1 MQAFDMTKISNTA
14 LVIMALFLAA
24 GCQHSGKLGERS
36 FPTHTGKVQT
46 ASKADSTDFPPDPL
60 ISKKPDSTGSKKK
73 KENEKAPGI
82 HSGKPEDNKTPE
94 NTRETPVNLTE
105 KRPSPSPKQTG
116 TDKKGVSSGYK
127 EARQAIDNALLLCKN
142 AQKMWEKGN
151 LEEAL
156 HDLDN
161 AYSEIVDIDLDQT
174 PDLNQ
179 EKEDL
184 RYMISKRIL
193 EIYASRHIVVNGKH
207 NAIPMTMNKYVK
219 KEIKRLTG
227 PNRQFLLESLQR
239 AARYRPYILPKLK
252 EAGLPEELSWLPLV
266 ESGFKVRALSS
277 ARALGL
283 WQFIPSTGYK
293 FGLKRNYYIDERLDP
308 EKSTEAAIDYLKE
321 LHKIFGDWSTVLA
334 AYNCGEGRVL
344 RIIKKQKVNYLDNFW
359 DLYQKLPSETARY
372 VPKFLATLHIV
383 NHMDQYGIEVKDP
396 MEPLEYKSF
405 SINKQIRLK
414 SIAKEIGVR
423 TNVLTTLNPELRYA
437 LLPPEEYSLRIPA
450 SHSET
455 FAAKLDKIKSSYPPP
470 KRFAYHRVRRGQ
482 TLSGIARRYHTS
494 VHAITRAN
502 QIRRTNLIVAGKVL
516 KIPKNGTQNGVAE
529 HGTYSGKKIKYTVKQ
544 GDNLWNIA
552 RRYGTTTKKI
562 KMASGI
568 HSNKLHINQTLYI
581 PSDSGKSSKSG
592 TTSYWVKSG
601 DNPFTIARKHHMSL
615 QRLLTLN
622 DLNKRSKIYPGQ
634 KLLVE

>member
-1 MQAFDMTKISNTA
+1 MIKLPRIPIVIFV
-14 LVIMALFLAA
+14 LVLFLAA
-24 GCQHSGKLGERS
+24 GCRHSGKISGNKLFKQTDNSQAAVRADMKNPPALKAEQSVKAEQSENESTNRPAS
-36 FPTHTGKVQT
+36 ETPSEARKNPHEYDTGNKT
-46 ASKADSTDFPPDPL
+46 AASKAESVTKTPDPAL
-60 ISKKPDSTGSKKK
+60 D
-73 KENEKAPGI
+73 
-82 HSGKPEDNKTPE
+82 
-94 NTRETPVNLTE
+94 RTE
-105 KRPSPSPKQTG
+105 SR
-116 TDKKGVSSGYK
+116 
-127 EARQAIDNALLLCKN
+127 RIIDNALLLYKN

-156 HDLDN
+156 SDLDN
-161 AYSEIVDIDLDQT
+161 AYSDITDIDLDQT
-174 PDLNQ
+174 PELNQ

-184 RYMISKRIL
+184 RYMIAKRIL
-193 EIYASRHIVVNGKH
+193 EIYASRNIVVKGRN
-207 NAIPMTMNKYVK
+207 NAIPITMNEHVK
-219 KEIKRLTG
+219 REIKRLTG
-227 PNRQFLLESLQR
+227 PNRTFLIESLKR
-239 AARYRPYILPKLK
+239 AARYRPYILSELK

-266 ESGFKVRALSS
+266 ESGFKIRAFSS

-293 FGLKRNYYIDERLDP
+293 FDLTRNYYIDERLDP
-308 EKSTEAAIDYLKE
+308 KKSTKAAIAYLKE

-344 RIIKKQKVNYLDNFW
+344 GIIRKQKINYLDNFW

-383 NHMDQYGIEVKDP
+383 NNMDQYDIQVKDP
-396 MEPLEYKSF
+396 LKPLEYKTF

-414 SIAKEIGVR
+414 SIAKEIGVN
-423 TNVLTTLNPELRYA
+423 TDLLSTLNPELRYA
-437 LLPPEEYSLRIPA
+437 LLPSEEYQLRIPV
-450 SHSET
+450 SYSEK

-470 KRFAYHRVRRGQ
+470 KKFAYHRVRRGQ

-494 VHAITRAN
+494 VYTITRAN
-502 QIRRTNLIVAGKVL
+502 QIRRNNLIVAGQVL
-516 KIPKNGTQNGVAE
+516 KIPKNGDRSGASDHVD
-529 HGTYSGKKIKYTVKQ
+529 YSGKKIKYTVKQ

-552 RRYGTTTKKI
+552 RRYGTTTKRI

-568 HSNKLHINQTLYI
+568 HSNRLHINQTLYI
-581 PSDSGKSSKSG
+581 PADSDRSTGSG

>member
-1 MQAFDMTKISNTA
+1 MKISKSALVILALSLAVGCQHTGRFAGNDFPTKTGKTQKTSKTDSKNKVSNTA
-14 LVIMALFLAA
+14 LQAETDSDNRSRINTEKTTPEEKQELTAA
-24 GCQHSGKLGERS
+24 NQNQA
-36 FPTHTGKVQT
+36 PA
-46 ASKADSTDFPPDPL
+46 ASKPNTAFDKDD
-60 ISKKPDSTGSKKK
+60 
-73 KENEKAPGI
+73 KA
-82 HSGKPEDNKTPE
+82 SDKT
-94 NTRETPVNLTE
+94 
-105 KRPSPSPKQTG
+105 
-116 TDKKGVSSGYK
+116 
-127 EARQAIDNALLLCKN
+127 EARRIIDNALLLYKN

-156 HDLDN
+156 NDLDN
-161 AYSEIVDIDLDQT
+161 AYSEIVAIDLDQT

-193 EIYASRHIVVNGKH
+193 EIYASRHIVVTGKH
-207 NAIPMTMNKYVK
+207 NAIPITMNKYVER
-219 KEIKRLTG
+219 EIKRLTG
-227 PNRQFLLESLQR
+227 PNRRFLIESLKR
-239 AARYRPYILPKLK
+239 AARYRPYILSKLK

-266 ESGFKVRALSS
+266 ESGFKIRALSS

-308 EKSTEAAIDYLKE
+308 KKSTKAAIDYLKE
-321 LHKIFGDWSTVLA
+321 LHNIFGDWSTVLA

-344 RIIKKQKVNYLDNFW
+344 RIIKKQKINYLDNFW

-383 NHMDQYGIEVKDP
+383 NHMDRYDIEVNDP
-396 MEPLEYKSF
+396 LKPLEYECF
-405 SINKQIRLK
+405 TINKQIRLK
-414 SIAKEIGVR
+414 SIAKEIGLR
-423 TNVLTTLNPELRYA
+423 EDELSTLNPELRYA
-437 LLPPEEYSLRIPA
+437 LLPPEEYRLRIPA
-450 SHSET
+450 THSET

-502 QIRRTNLIVAGKVL
+502 GIRRTNLIVAGQVL
-516 KIPKNGTQNGVAE
+516 KIPKKGDRPGTSEQKA
-529 HGTYSGKKIKYTVKQ
+529 YAGKKIKYTVKQ

-562 KMASGI
+562 KLASGI
-568 HSNKLHINQTLYI
+568 RSNKLHIDQTLYI
-581 PSDSGKSSKSG
+581 PADSNRHSGNG